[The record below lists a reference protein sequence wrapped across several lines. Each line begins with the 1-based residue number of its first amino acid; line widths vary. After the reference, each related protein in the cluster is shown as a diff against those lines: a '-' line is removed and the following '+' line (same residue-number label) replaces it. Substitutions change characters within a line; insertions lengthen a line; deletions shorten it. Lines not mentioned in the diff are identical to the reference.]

1 MDKFKEKRV
10 TELLKKSPEEGI
22 SMAIDIYGPAVKTIC
37 TNILSNLE
45 KEDIE
50 EAISDTFFKL
60 WKNID
65 NFQLN
70 KNKSLKS
77 YIYAIARNVCFDKLR
92 SLNLNSSLF
101 DIDENNLGISVN
113 MEDEYAKIHN
123 EKIIKETLDKFEEPD
138 RSIFILRFFYFE
150 KVKNIALKL
159 NLDEKRVENILYRSK
174 SKLKEKLIKGGIIY
188 EEYSPNVK

>member
-1 MDKFKEKRV
+1 MNKFKEKRV
-10 TELLKKSPEEGI
+10 TSLLKKSPEEGLR
-22 SMAIDIYGPAVKTIC
+22 MAIDIYGPAVKTIC

-45 KEDIE
+45 KEDVE

-65 NFQLN
+65 NFQIN
-70 KNKSLKS
+70 KDKSLKR

-123 EKIIKETLDKFEEPD
+123 EKIIKEILDKFKEPD

-150 KVKNIALKL
+150 KVKSIALKL
-159 NLDEKRVENILYRSK
+159 NLDEKKVENILYRSK
-174 SKLKEKLIKGGIIY
+174 RKLKEELIKGGIIY

>member
-22 SMAIDIYGPAVKTIC
+22 SMAMGIYGPAVKTIC
-37 TNILSNLE
+37 TNILDNLE

-60 WKNID
+60 WKNIN
-65 NFQLN
+65 NFQI
-70 KNKSLKS
+70 NKSLKS

-123 EKIIKETLDKFEEPD
+123 EKIIKETLDKFKEPD

-150 KVKNIALKL
+150 KVKSIALKL
-159 NLDEKRVENILYRSK
+159 NLDEKKVENILYRSK
-174 SKLKEKLIKGGIIY
+174 SKLKEELIKGGIIY